1 MPTTFSS
8 ILNDLK
14 KKQYQPVYFLH
25 GNEAYFIDAIS
36 DYIEKNVLSDG
47 EKSFNQTILY
57 GKEVDFKQV
66 VDTARRYPMMAPYQV
81 VILKEAQEMRT
92 LKELAA
98 YVEKPAATTILVICH
113 KHKRFDGR
121 SKFGKLLKKQA
132 VFFEAKKLYDNQLPD
147 WIYNYLQEKG
157 LTIKPAAM
165 ALVAEY
171 LGTDLS
177 KVVNELD
184 KLAINLPKGTNITA
198 QHIQNNIGISKDYNV
213 FELQKALGQKQVT
226 KVNRIVKYFGANPR
240 KNPMVMLV
248 GSLYNYFS
256 KIYMLHSLKNLGDQD
271 IQKALKLSSSFFL
284 REYRNSARNYPRPK
298 TEKVLSILKEYD
310 LKSKGVD
317 NNTMNNPDSELMK
330 EMVWRILHV

>member
-1 MPTTFSS
+1 MTFSQ

-25 GNEAYFIDAIS
+25 GNESYFIDAIA

-57 GKEVDFKQV
+57 GKEIEFKQV

-81 VILKEAQEMRT
+81 VIIKEAQEMRT
-92 LKELAA
+92 LKQLVT
-98 YVEKPAATTILVICH
+98 YVEQPAQTTILVICH
-113 KHKRFDGR
+113 KHKRFDSR
-121 SKFGKLLKKQA
+121 TKLGKILKKKA
-132 VFFEAKKLYDNQLPD
+132 VVFEAKKLYDNQLPD
-147 WIYNYLQEKG
+147 WIHNYLQDKG
-157 LTIKPAAM
+157 FTIKPAAT
-165 ALVAEY
+165 ALIAEY
-171 LGTDLS
+171 LGTNLS

-184 KLAINLPKGTNITA
+184 KLAINLPKGTNITQ
-198 QHIQNNIGISKDYNV
+198 QHIQSNIGISKDYNV

-226 KVNRIVKYFGANPR
+226 KVNRIIKYFGANPK
-240 KNPMVMLV
+240 KNPMVMMV

-256 KIYMLHSLKNLGDQD
+256 KIYMLHFLRNSGDQD
-271 IQKALKLSSSFFL
+271 IQKALRLSSSFFL
-284 REYRNSARNYPRPK
+284 REYKASARNYPRPQ
-298 TEKVLSILKEYD
+298 TEKVLAILKEYD

-330 EMVWRILHV
+330 EMVWRILNV

>member
-1 MPTTFSS
+1 MTFNQ
-8 ILNDLK
+8 IIADLK

-25 GNEAYFIDAIS
+25 GKEPYFIDSIA

-57 GKEVDFKQV
+57 GKEIEFKQV

-81 VILKEAQEMRT
+81 VIIKEAQEMRT
-92 LKELAA
+92 LKELVT
-98 YVEKPAATTILVICH
+98 YVEQPAQTTILVICH
-113 KHKRFDGR
+113 KHKRFDSR
-121 SKFGKLLKKQA
+121 TKLGKVLKKKA
-132 VFFEAKKLYDNQLPD
+132 VVFEAKKLYDNQLPD
-147 WIYNYLQEKG
+147 WIYNYLQAKG
-157 LTIKPAAM
+157 FTIKPAAT
-165 ALVAEY
+165 ALMAEY

-184 KLAINLPKGTNITA
+184 KLAINLPKGTNITQ

-226 KVNRIVKYFGANPR
+226 KVNRIIQYFGANP
-240 KNPMVMLV
+240 KKSPMVMMV

-256 KIYMLHSLKNLGDQD
+256 KVYMLHFLRNSGDQA
-271 IQKALKLSSSFFL
+271 ILKALKLGSSFFL
-284 REYRNSARNYPRPK
+284 REYKASARNYSRPA
-298 TEKVLSILKEYD
+298 TEKVLAILKEYD

-317 NNTMNNPDSELMK
+317 NNTMSNPDGELMK
-330 EMVWRILHV
+330 EMVWRILNA

>member
-1 MPTTFSS
+1 MTFSQ
-8 ILNDLK
+8 IINDLK
-14 KKQYQPVYFLH
+14 KKKYHPVYFLH
-25 GNEAYFIDAIS
+25 GKEAYFIDAIA

-57 GKEVDFKQV
+57 GKEIEFKQV

-81 VILKEAQEMRT
+81 VIIKEAQEMRT
-92 LKELAA
+92 LKELAT
-98 YVEKPAATTILVICH
+98 YVEQPAQTTILVICH
-113 KHKRFDGR
+113 KHKRFDSR
-121 SKFGKLLKKQA
+121 TKLGKLLKKKA
-132 VFFEAKKLYDNQLPD
+132 VVFEAKKLYDNQLPD
-147 WIYNYLQEKG
+147 WIHNYLQEKEF
-157 LTIKPAAM
+157 TIKPAAT
-165 ALVAEY
+165 ALIAEY

-184 KLAINLPKGTNITA
+184 KLAINLPKGTNITQ
-198 QHIQNNIGISKDYNV
+198 QHIQSNIGISKDYNV

-240 KNPMVMLV
+240 KNPMVMMV

-256 KIYMLHSLKNLGDQD
+256 KIYMLHFLRNSGDQD
-271 IQKALKLSSSFFL
+271 ILKALKLGSSFFL
-284 REYRNSARNYPRPK
+284 REYKAAARNYSRPQ
-298 TEKVLSILKEYD
+298 TESVLSILKEYD

-330 EMVWRILHV
+330 ELVWRIMNV

>member
-1 MPTTFSS
+1 MTFSQ

-25 GNEAYFIDAIS
+25 GNESYFIDAIA

-57 GKEVDFKQV
+57 GKEIEFKQV

-81 VILKEAQEMRT
+81 VIIKEAQEMRT
-92 LKELAA
+92 LKELAT
-98 YVEKPAATTILVICH
+98 YVEQPAQTTILVICH
-113 KHKRFDGR
+113 KHKRFDSR
-121 SKFGKLLKKQA
+121 TKLGKLLKKKA
-132 VFFEAKKLYDNQLPD
+132 VVFEAKKLYDNQLPD
-147 WIYNYLQEKG
+147 WIYNYLQDKG
-157 LTIKPAAM
+157 FTIKPAAT
-165 ALVAEY
+165 ALIAEY

-184 KLAINLPKGTNITA
+184 KLAINLPKGTNITQ

-240 KNPMVMLV
+240 KNPMVMMV

-256 KIYMLHSLKNLGDQD
+256 KIYMLHFLRNSGDQD
-271 IQKALKLSSSFFL
+271 ILKALKLGSSFFL
-284 REYRNSARNYPRPK
+284 REYKASARNYPRPQ
-298 TEKVLSILKEYD
+298 TEKVLAILKEYD

-330 EMVWRILHV
+330 EMVWRILNT

>member
-1 MPTTFSS
+1 MTFSQ
-8 ILNDLK
+8 IINDLK
-14 KKQYQPVYFLH
+14 KKKYHPVYFLH
-25 GNEAYFIDAIS
+25 GKEAYFIDAIA
-36 DYIEKNVLSDG
+36 DYIEKSVLSDG

-57 GKEVDFKQV
+57 GKEIEFKQV

-81 VILKEAQEMRT
+81 VIIKEAQEMRT
-92 LKELAA
+92 LKELAT
-98 YVEKPAATTILVICH
+98 YVEQPAQTTILVICH
-113 KHKRFDGR
+113 KHKRFDSR
-121 SKFGKLLKKQA
+121 TKLGKLLKKKA
-132 VFFEAKKLYDNQLPD
+132 VVFEAKKLYDNQLPD
-147 WIYNYLQEKG
+147 WIHNYLQEKEF
-157 LTIKPAAM
+157 TIKPAAT
-165 ALVAEY
+165 ALIAEY

-184 KLAINLPKGTNITA
+184 KLAINLPKGTNITQ

-240 KNPMVMLV
+240 KNPMVMMV

-256 KIYMLHSLKNLGDQD
+256 KIYMLHFLRNSGDQD
-271 IQKALKLSSSFFL
+271 ILKALKLGSSFFL
-284 REYRNSARNYPRPK
+284 REYKAAARNYSRPQ
-298 TEKVLSILKEYD
+298 TENVLSILKEYD

-330 EMVWRILHV
+330 ELVWRIMNV

>member
-1 MPTTFSS
+1 MTFSQ

-25 GNEAYFIDAIS
+25 GNESYFIDAIA

-47 EKSFNQTILY
+47 EKAFNQTVLY
-57 GKEVDFKQV
+57 GKEIEFKQV

-81 VILKEAQEMRT
+81 VIIKEAQEMRT
-92 LKELAA
+92 LKELVT
-98 YVEKPAATTILVICH
+98 YVEQPAQTTILVICH
-113 KHKRFDGR
+113 KHKRFDSR
-121 SKFGKLLKKQA
+121 TKLGKALKKKA
-132 VFFEAKKLYDNQLPD
+132 VIFEAKKLYDNQLPD
-147 WIYNYLQEKG
+147 WIHNYLQDKG
-157 LTIKPAAM
+157 FTIKPAAT
-165 ALVAEY
+165 ALIAEY

-184 KLAINLPKGTNITA
+184 KLAINLPKGTNITQ

-226 KVNRIVKYFGANPR
+226 KVNRIIKYFGANPK

-256 KIYMLHSLKNLGDQD
+256 KIYVLHFLGNSNDQAM
-271 IQKALKLSSSFFL
+271 QKALRLSSSFFL
-284 REYRNSARNYPRPK
+284 REYKASAHNYPKRQ
-298 TEKVLSILKEYD
+298 TEKVLAILKEYD

-317 NNTMNNPDSELMK
+317 NNTMSNPDSELMK
-330 EMVWRILHV
+330 EMVWRILNV